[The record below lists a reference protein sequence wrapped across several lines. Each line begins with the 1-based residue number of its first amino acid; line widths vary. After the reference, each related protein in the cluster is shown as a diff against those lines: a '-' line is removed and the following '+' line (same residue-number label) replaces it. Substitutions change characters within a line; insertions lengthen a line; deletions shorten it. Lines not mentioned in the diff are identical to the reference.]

1 MSRMVISRRELLAAG
16 LALAAMPIAS
26 RAFALGQFPVTVPH
40 LFGETTIAAAP
51 KRIVTLGLNDQ
62 DFVYALGLAPVG
74 VTEWWGGKE
83 FATWPWAEA
92 KRAELAAT
100 PDVGARELDLEWVL
114 KQEPD
119 LIVAIFTEIDEETY
133 RKLSGIAP
141 VVLQPKEFPLWGT
154 PWQEQLKQVDR
165 ATSGGTAKAEAI
177 IAGLERQTAGI
188 REQYPQFAGKTATMA
203 ALREGKIALWS
214 AELPTSRF
222 LSGLGFT
229 FPAELDALADD
240 TGWVYLSFEQLKMI
254 DLDVV
259 IWPEGQRAD
268 VEAIPTYKNLR
279 LAAEGRS
286 VWPNPDGPLSAALWF
301 QTPLSIA
308 YVLDRFAPMLAGALD
323 GDAATVAEEAGA

>member
-1 MSRMVISRRELLAAG
+1 MSVTRRGFIAASLAMV
-16 LALAAMPIAS
+16 ALP
-26 RAFALGQFPVTVPH
+26 AFAQESFPVTVAH
-40 LFGETTIAAAP
+40 LHGETTIPAAP

-92 KRAELAAT
+92 KRAELNAT
-100 PDVGARELDLEWVL
+100 PEVGARELNLEWVL
-114 KQEPD
+114 KQNPD
-119 LIVAIFTEIDEETY
+119 LIIAIFADIDAETY
-133 RKLSGIAP
+133 AKLSAIAP
-141 VVLQPKEFPLWGT
+141 VVLQPKEFPVWGT
-154 PWQEQLKQVDR
+154 PWQEQLKQIDR

-177 IAGLERQTAGI
+177 VAGLETQTGAI

-203 ALREGKIALWS
+203 ALREGRIALWS

-222 LSGLGFT
+222 LAGLGFT
-229 FPAELDALADD
+229 FPAELNALADE
-240 TGWVYLSFEQLKMI
+240 TGWVTLSFEELKKI

-259 IWPEGQRAD
+259 IWPEGQREAI
-268 VEAIPTYKNLR
+268 EAIPTYKNLR

-323 GDAATVAEEAGA
+323 GDATTVTEETDA